1 MSAKS
6 GANALVA
13 RLLGGGAWALL
24 GKVAAVGL
32 ALLVNALLAR
42 LLSATDMGAY
52 FLILGLLGIAVGV
65 VQFGLPQSTVKLLAE
80 ARVTQAPDRVAALA
94 RRLLGLAAL
103 TCLAGTGLAWVGVEV
118 AAVWF
123 PALAPYRTE
132 VALWLF
138 ALGFGGVLAEGFR
151 GLNHIRDATLFSGV
165 LTSLLL
171 LCLLAAAWGL
181 GWRLNLDHALQLS
194 VAAAMTSMALALLL
208 TVKRQRGLLRPAQP
222 AGMRLTAIVGFCA
235 PMWGNSLLALLLA
248 QADVIMLGLMGDHGE
263 IALYGASAR
272 LVALLST
279 SLIIVNSVI
288 SPMIAELHV
297 QGRVAEL
304 ERLLRGTAALAAA
317 PSVAA
322 LLVLVLAGGPVL
334 GLVYGSFYAEGAPVL
349 AVLCIGQLVN
359 VWSGSCNIT
368 LLMTG
373 HHRLVFRINLACSVL
388 TLAALVVLTRQFGA
402 MGAATAT
409 SAGLC
414 LGNVVNVWV
423 VKRELGVWTTPD
435 LDALW
440 SRLRGLARIGDR
452 KFD

>member
-1 MSAKS
+1 MSANP

-42 LLSATDMGAY
+42 LLSASDMGAY
-52 FLILGLLGIAVGV
+52 FLILGILGIAVGV
-65 VQFGLPQSTVKLLAE
+65 VQFGLPQSIVKLLAE
-80 ARVTQAPDRVAALA
+80 ARVTQAPDQVAALA
-94 RRLLGLAAL
+94 RRLLGLAVL
-103 TCLAGTGLAWVGVEV
+103 TCLAGTGLAWLGVEV
-118 AAVWF
+118 ATVWF

-151 GLNHIRDATLFSGV
+151 GLNDIREATLFGGV

-181 GWRLNLDHALQLS
+181 GWRLTLDHALQLS
-194 VAAAMTSMALALLL
+194 VVAAMTSMALALLVTL
-208 TVKRQRGLLRPAQP
+208 KRHRGLLRPAP
-222 AGMRLTAIVGFCA
+222 AGMSLAAIAGYCA
-235 PMWGNSLLALLLA
+235 PMWGNGLLVLFLA
-248 QADVIMLGLMGDHGE
+248 QADVILLGLTGDHGE

-334 GLVYGSFYAEGAPVL
+334 GLVYGSFYTDGAPVL

-373 HHRLVFRINLACSVL
+373 RHRLVFRINLACSIV
-388 TLAALVVLTRQFGA
+388 TLAALVLLTRQYGA

-414 LGNVVNVWV
+414 LRNVVNVWV

-435 LDALW
+435 LGALW
-440 SRLRGLARIGDR
+440 SRLRGG
-452 KFD
+452 